1 MDIELLFNQYY
12 RALCL
17 YALHYLGNCPEDA
30 EDVVQESYVKLW
42 SNQPS
47 QPKSFLYT
55 TVRNACIDRLRTRN
69 NNMVVDT
76 EPHDEDGI
84 IDDEEAQ
91 SRSER
96 EARLWQAIDNLPER
110 CRQIFLMS
118 KRDGMTYK
126 QIASELGL
134 SEKTVEHQVSKAL
147 SRLRGSK
154 EDIYFVLLFY

>member
-30 EDVVQESYVKLW
+30 EDVVQESYLKLW
-42 SNQPS
+42 SHQPS
-47 QPKSFLYT
+47 QPKAFLYT
-55 TVRNACIDRLRTRN
+55 TVRNACIDRLRARN
-69 NNMVVDT
+69 YDIVDA
-76 EPHDEDGI
+76 EPHDEDGL
-84 IDDEEAQ
+84 IDDDEAQ
-91 SRSER
+91 QRSER
-96 EARLWQAIDNLPER
+96 EARLWQAIDNLPDR

-118 KRDGMTYK
+118 KRDGMTYR

-154 EDIYFVLLFY
+154 EEIYFVLLFY